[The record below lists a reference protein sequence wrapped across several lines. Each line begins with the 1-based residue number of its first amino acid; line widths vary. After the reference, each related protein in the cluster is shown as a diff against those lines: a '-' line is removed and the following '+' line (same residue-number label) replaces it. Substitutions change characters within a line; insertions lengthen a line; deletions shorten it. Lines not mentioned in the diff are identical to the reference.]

1 MQKIIAKLQIITV
14 DAMIVNVMIANKLPK
29 KTEP

>member
-14 DAMIVNVMIANKLPK
+14 DEMIANVMIANKLPK

>member
-14 DAMIVNVMIANKLPK
+14 DAMIANVMIANKLPK
-29 KTEP
+29 KKEP